1 MFISYQPIRTINVQ
15 NNNFIKNK
23 FNKEIILFLIVN
35 LLIFSLIVKKNE
47 VISYIFNLNLMKIKN
62 NFSNKVYFKNP
73 KNYTYFFYNNTKF
86 INIDNKFYSFENNI
100 DFSNYSSDIKVIAF
114 YSPKF
119 YTISERDNLFGQ
131 NLSDWDYVNKAKSLL
146 AGHYQP
152 RKPGDE
158 INYLGYYDNSDI
170 QIITK
175 QIKLAKSHGIYGF
188 GIYYYWFSG
197 KIIYE
202 KPLDIYIKNK
212 NIDFPFFLI
221 WKNIN
226 CKNLINNINKNIKE
240 EKICKSDNPEQFI
253 YDIKKY
259 ILDTR
264 YIRINGKP
272 VIGIY
277 EPLNINNLNLTL
289 RIWREKAKEFSIGDI
304 YILINLNNYD
314 VNNLENTKLFDA
326 AYEFPPK
333 NGLYKFKVQNTIS
346 RIYTGLIYNSLNFT
360 NNRKNF
366 PIFRG
371 SMLEYDDSSK
381 NGKNGLIF
389 DEYSPEKFYFINK
402 EIIKW
407 TKSHYNLSN
416 RFIFIN
422 AWNEWSEGCYLEPDE
437 KYGYSSI
444 NALSKALFNITF
456 NNYNLFNLNSSSYIA
471 VQAHVYYENL
481 INEIIEKTNN
491 IPVKFDLLIT
501 TTSLNKYK
509 IIGEYIKKNSN
520 SKNYEIKIVE
530 NKGRDILPLL
540 NQLKNMVKKYK
551 YICHIHS
558 KKTENH
564 PYLGKNW
571 RYYLYNNL
579 LGSKEIVSEILSD
592 FENYDRLGFI
602 FPETYFQILL
612 YFGKKRK
619 KMNEMYLNYL
629 LKTMFP
635 NNEYQTGNQLD
646 FPAGN
651 MFWAR
656 VLSIYQ
662 IFELNILDKFPKE
675 KGQIDCTIMHG
686 IERIW
691 LYLVKLNGYYY
702 KKIFKYY

>member
-1 MFISYQPIRTINVQ
+1 M
-15 NNNFIKNK
+15 
-23 FNKEIILFLIVN
+23 
-35 LLIFSLIVKKNE
+35 
-47 VISYIFNLNLMKIKN
+47 
-62 NFSNKVYFKNP
+62 
-73 KNYTYFFYNNTKF
+73 
-86 INIDNKFYSFENNI
+86 
-100 DFSNYSSDIKVIAF
+100 
-114 YSPKF
+114 
-119 YTISERDNLFGQ
+119 
-131 NLSDWDYVNKAKSLL
+131 
-146 AGHYQP
+146 
-152 RKPGDE
+152 
-158 INYLGYYDNSDI
+158 
-170 QIITK
+170 
-175 QIKLAKSHGIYGF
+175 
-188 GIYYYWFSG
+188 
-197 KIIYE
+197 
-202 KPLDIYIKNK
+202 
-212 NIDFPFFLI
+212 
-221 WKNIN
+221 
-226 CKNLINNINKNIKE
+226 
-240 EKICKSDNPEQFI
+240 
-253 YDIKKY
+253 
-259 ILDTR
+259 DTR

-277 EPLNINNLNLTL
+277 EPLKINNLNFTI
-289 RIWREKAKEFSIGDI
+289 RIWRAKAKEFDIGDI
-304 YILINLNNYD
+304 YILINLNNY
-314 VNNLENTKLFDA
+314 NLNELENSKLFDA
-326 AYEFPPK
+326 AYDFPPK
-333 NGLYKFKVQNTIS
+333 NGLFKYKVQNTIS
-346 RIYTGLIYNSLNFT
+346 RIYTGLIYKSLNFT

-381 NGKNGLIF
+381 NGKKGLIF

-402 EIIKW
+402 VIIKW
-407 TKSHYNLSN
+407 TKSHYNISN

-444 NALSKALFNITF
+444 NALSKALFNINF
-456 NNYNLFNLNSSSYIA
+456 KENNYNLSNLNSSSYIA
-471 VQAHVYYENL
+471 VQAHVYYEDL

-501 TTSLNKYK
+501 TTSLNKSK
-509 IIGEYIKKNSN
+509 IIEKYIKKYSISN
-520 SKNYEIKIVE
+520 NYEIKIVE

-540 NQLKNMVKKYK
+540 NQLKNIFNKYK

-579 LGSKEIVSEILSD
+579 LGSKEIISDILSD
-592 FENYDRLGFI
+592 FEKYDRLGFI

-619 KMNEMYLNYL
+619 KLNEMYLNYL
-629 LKTMFP
+629 LKIIFT
-635 NNEYQTGNQLD
+635 NHKYQTGNELD

-662 IFELNILDKFPKE
+662 IFELNFLEKFPKE

>member
-346 RIYTGLIYNSLNFT
+346 HIYTGLIYNSLNFT